1 MNDSLPPAADE
12 PRDERAPATGSTPP
26 RSLPQSEQDA
36 LHPALDRLPL
46 RMPIDVRAVSLTLLA
61 LIATV
66 FALHA
71 ASAIFVPLLLGI
83 ALSYALSPM
92 VDMLERWRLPRALGA
107 GLLILGL
114 GTAVGWTVA
123 TLSDDAT
130 VLLESLPA
138 AAQKLR
144 KTLHAQRGQT
154 ETAIDKVQRAAAEI
168 EGAASEGA
176 GPRAAAARGVTR
188 VRIEKERFDIQEYLW
203 SGTLGVAA
211 TVGQALVV
219 VFIAFFLL
227 AAGSSFRRKMVKIA
241 GPTFAQKRI
250 TVQLLDEIA
259 EQIHRF
265 MLVQVFVSVLVGLV
279 TGFVFYAIGLEQ
291 AAVWGVAAFVLNFVP
306 YLGTVALTAG
316 SGLMAF
322 VQFGSFDMVLLVAGS
337 AVVIHAVSG
346 NLLTPWLT
354 SRTSRVNAV
363 TVFVGVLA
371 FGWLWGMWGLL
382 LGVPILTTLKAVCDR
397 VDELKSVG
405 ELMGT

>member
-1 MNDSLPPAADE
+1 MNDSLPPAA
-12 PRDERAPATGSTPP
+12 
-26 RSLPQSEQDA
+26 
-36 LHPALDRLPL
+36 LHPPDTLSPADSAADGTPLHALSQAQRPLLDRLPV
-46 RMPIDVRAVSLTLLA
+46 RMPVDVRGLSLSLLA

-71 ASAIFVPLLLGI
+71 ASAIFVPLLLGLV
-83 ALSYALSPM
+83 LSYALSPM
-92 VDMLERWRLPRALGA
+92 VDLLERWRLPRALGA

-114 GTAVGWTVA
+114 GAAVGWTIA
-123 TLSDDAT
+123 TLSDDAA
-130 VLLESLPA
+130 LLIESLPA

-144 KTLHAQRGQT
+144 KTVHAQRGQT
-154 ETAIDKVQRAAAEI
+154 ESTIDKVQRAAAEI
-168 EGAASEGA
+168 EEAAKEGA
-176 GPRAAAARGVTR
+176 VANAAPARGVTR
-188 VRIEKERFDIQEYLW
+188 VRIERERFDIQDYLW
-203 SGTLGVAA
+203 SGTLGAA
-211 TVGQALVV
+211 ASLGQGVVV
-219 VFIAFFLL
+219 VFIAYFLL

-265 MLVQVFVSVLVGLV
+265 MLVQVFVSVLVGLA
-279 TGFVFYAIGLEQ
+279 TGLAFYAVGLEQ

-306 YLGTVALTAG
+306 YLGTVALMAT
-316 SGLMAF
+316 SGLLAF
-322 VQFGSFDMVLLVAGS
+322 VQFGSLNMVLLVAGIGTL
-337 AVVIHAVSG
+337 IHAVSG

-354 SRTSRVNAV
+354 SRTSRINAV

-371 FGWLWGMWGLL
+371 FGWLWGIWGLL
-382 LGVPILTTLKAVCDR
+382 LGVPILTTIKAVCDR